1 MNERIKE
8 LSEQAKKYVDNKWA
22 KEGSPLYPEAH
33 YLFIQQRDEKF
44 AELIV
49 AEATKA
55 LWTEECMT
63 SDLALAEYSRN
74 SNRVRDHFGVEA

>member
-1 MNERIKE
+1 MNTKILE
-8 LSEQAKKYVDNKWA
+8 LANQAGAVIRGFSNKPVNHA
-22 KEGSPLYPEAH
+22 ELE
-33 YLFIQQRDEKF
+33 EF

-49 AEATKA
+49 AEATKV

-74 SNRVRDHFGVEA
+74 SNKIKQHFGVE

>member
-1 MNERIKE
+1 MNTKILELANQADVVIHGIFGKPMNVYELER
-8 LSEQAKKYVDNKWA
+8 
-22 KEGSPLYPEAH
+22 
-33 YLFIQQRDEKF
+33 F

-74 SNRVRDHFGVEA
+74 SNKIKQHFGVEE

>member
-1 MNERIKE
+1 MNTKILELANQADVVIHGIFGKPMNVYELER
-8 LSEQAKKYVDNKWA
+8 
-22 KEGSPLYPEAH
+22 
-33 YLFIQQRDEKF
+33 F

-74 SNRVRDHFGVEA
+74 SNKIKQHFGIAE

>member
-1 MNERIKE
+1 MNTRILE
-8 LSEQAKKYVDNKWA
+8 LADEARAVIRGFSNKPVNHA
-22 KEGSPLYPEAH
+22 EL
-33 YLFIQQRDEKF
+33 EKF

-49 AEATKA
+49 AEATKV

-74 SNRVRDHFGVEA
+74 SNKIKQHFGVE